1 MIKALRLVLALCL
14 SLPAMLAPAA
24 EPAKVLR
31 YAFPIAETGFD
42 PAQIDDL
49 YSRTITAAIFES
61 LYRYDHLARPVK
73 VLPLIAAG
81 MPEVASDFKT
91 FTVRIKPGIYFAADP
106 AFKGKPR
113 ELTAYDFVYSYKRF
127 ADPALKSPGWSTFEE
142 AGLLGLAAQRDVAL
156 KGKKRFSYEQE
167 LEGLRALDR
176 YTIQFKVEQARPRLV
191 EMIMTGND
199 IVGAVASEVVEAYGD
214 KINEHPVGTGPFK
227 LDVWRRSSKIELARN
242 PDYRERF
249 YDAEPAAGDAEAQ
262 ALLAKFKGRRLP
274 MLDRVEVDIIEE
286 VQPRWLAFL
295 NAEHDLLDRV
305 PPDFISQAMPNGK
318 LAPNLAKRG
327 VQAFRTVGAD
337 ASLTV
342 FNLEDP
348 VIGGMAPARIALRRA
363 ISLGIDV
370 AREISL
376 VRRGQ
381 AVPAQSPVLPHTS
394 GYSADFKSEMGDY
407 EPIRAKALLDLYGY
421 IDRDGDGWR
430 EQPDGEQLVL
440 VRNTEPSN
448 ASRQMDEL
456 LLKNMRAIGLKLE
469 FKTAKWP
476 ENMKSARGG
485 KYMIWFLGSNADSP
499 DGLSA
504 LQRLYGPA
512 IDGQNLSRFKNAE
525 FDSLYEQMQGMADGP
540 AREALF
546 LQAKRLAV
554 SYMPAKI
561 HVHRLYTDLAHP
573 WLLGYRRPL
582 FWMDWWQYVDI
593 DESKRKPK

>member
-1 MIKALRLVLALCL
+1 MKAAQLAIALLIGLHALLVSAT
-14 SLPAMLAPAA
+14 

-73 VLPLIAAG
+73 LAPLVAAA

-106 AFKGKPR
+106 AFKGKQR
-113 ELTAYDFVYSYKRF
+113 ELTAHDFVYSYKRF
-127 ADPALKSPGWSTFEE
+127 ADPANKSPGWSTFEE
-142 AGLLGLAAQRDVAL
+142 AGLLGLAAQRDLAV
-156 KGKKRFSYEQE
+156 KGKKPFDYAHEI
-167 LEGLRALDR
+167 EGLRALDR
-176 YTIQFKVEQARPRLV
+176 YTIQFRVEQARPRLV
-191 EMIMTGND
+191 EMIMTGSD
-199 IVGAVASEVVEAYGD
+199 IVGAVAREVVEAYGD
-214 KINEHPVGTGPFK
+214 KLSDHPVGTGPFK
-227 LDVWRRSSKIELARN
+227 LGQWRRSSKIELLRN

-249 YDAEPAAGDAEAQ
+249 YDAEPGADDKEGQ
-262 ALLAKFKGRRLP
+262 ALLAHFKGRRLP

-295 NAEHDLLDRV
+295 NAEHDFLERV
-305 PPDFISQAMPNGK
+305 PPDFISQAMPGGK

-327 VQAFRTVGAD
+327 VQAFRTVGPD

-342 FNLEDP
+342 FNMEDP
-348 VIGGMAPARIALRRA
+348 IIGGMAPEKIALRRA
-363 ISLGIDV
+363 ISLGMDV
-370 AREISL
+370 PREISM

-381 AVPAQSPVLPHTS
+381 AIPAQSQVVPHTT

-407 EPIRAKALLDLYGY
+407 DPVRAKALLDLYGY

-430 EQPDGEQLVL
+430 EQPDGQKLVL
-440 VRNTEPSN
+440 VRNTEPTN

-456 LLKNMRAIGLKLE
+456 LLKNMRAIGLKIE

-485 KYMIWFLGSNADSP
+485 KYMIWFLGSSASDP
-499 DGLSA
+499 DGLGPF
-504 LQRLYGPA
+504 QRLYGPA
-512 IDGQNLSRFKNAE
+512 IDGQNLSRFKSAE
-525 FDSLYEQMQGMADGP
+525 FDRLYEQMQGMADGP
-540 AREALF
+540 EREALL

-554 SYMPAKI
+554 SYMPSKA
-561 HVHRLYTDLAHP
+561 HVHRIITDLAQP
-573 WLLGYRRPL
+573 WLIGYRRAL
-582 FWMDWWQYVDI
+582 FWQDWWQYVDV
-593 DESKRKPK
+593 DESKRKPQ

>member
-1 MIKALRLVLALCL
+1 MKSARLVLALCL
-14 SLPAMLAPAA
+14 SLQAALAPAA

-42 PAQIDDL
+42 PAQIDDI

-73 VLPLIAAG
+73 VLPLVAAA

-106 AFKGKPR
+106 AFKDKKR
-113 ELTAYDFVYSYKRF
+113 ELTAADFVYSYKRF
-127 ADPALKSPGWSTFEE
+127 ADPAIKSPGWSTFEE
-142 AGLLGLAAQRDVAL
+142 AGLLGLAAQRNLAL
-156 KGKKRFSYEQE
+156 KGKKPFDYEHE
-167 LEGLRALDR
+167 VEGLRALDR

-199 IVGAVASEVVEAYGD
+199 IVGAVAREVVEAYGD
-214 KINEHPVGTGPFK
+214 KLNEHPVGTGPFK
-227 LDVWRRSSKIELARN
+227 LGVWRRSSKIELLRN

-249 YDAEPAAGDAEAQ
+249 YDAEPGAEDKEAQ
-262 ALLAKFKGRRLP
+262 ALLAHFKGRRLP

-295 NAEHDLLDRV
+295 NAEHDLLERV

-327 VQAFRTVGAD
+327 VQAFRTIGPD

-342 FNLEDP
+342 FNMEDP
-348 VIGGMAPARIALRRA
+348 VIGGMAPEKIALRRA

-370 AREISL
+370 PREINL

-381 AVPAQSPVLPHTS
+381 AVPAQSQVVPHTT
-394 GYSADFKSEMGDY
+394 GYRAEFKSEMGDY
-407 EPIRAKALLDLYGY
+407 DPVRAKALLDLYGY

-430 EQPDGEQLVL
+430 EQPDGQKLVL
-440 VRNTEPSN
+440 VRNTEPTN

-456 LLKNMRAIGLKLE
+456 LLKNMSAIGLKIE

-485 KYMIWFLGSNADSP
+485 KYMIWFFGSSASDP
-499 DGLSA
+499 DGLGA

-512 IDGQNLSRFKNAE
+512 IDGQNLSRFKSPE
-525 FDSLYEQMQGMADGP
+525 FDRLYDQMQGMADGP
-540 AREALF
+540 EREALL

-554 SYMPAKI
+554 SYMPSKA
-561 HVHRLYTDLAHP
+561 HVHRIYTDLAQP
-573 WLLGYRRPL
+573 WLIGYRRAL
-582 FWMDWWQYVDI
+582 FWQDWWQYVDI
-593 DESKRKPK
+593 DESKKPK